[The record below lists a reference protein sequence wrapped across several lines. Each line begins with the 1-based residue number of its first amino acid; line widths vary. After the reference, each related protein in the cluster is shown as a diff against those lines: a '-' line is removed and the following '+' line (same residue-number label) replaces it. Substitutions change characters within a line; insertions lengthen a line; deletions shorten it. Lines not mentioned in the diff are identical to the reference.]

1 MLTKLAFALVII
13 SNTGESSSL
22 ARFDTR
28 EECEIHVETLKATLR
43 GRGYASCMPVEV
55 PDDRGNG
62 KRSVK

>member
-28 EECEIHVETLKATLR
+28 AECESHAETLKATLR
-43 GRGYASCMPVEV
+43 GRGHASCMPIEV
-55 PDDRGNG
+55 PDDGQRN
-62 KRSVK
+62 KHTK